1 MADPVRDDMNV
12 NYGTL
17 FFVSCGKCMFTSL
30 QMRNKFKMQN
40 YLLY

>member
-17 FFVSCGKCMFTSL
+17 FFCFMW
-30 QMRNKFKMQN
+30 KM
-40 YLLY
+40 YVYFIADA